1 MSFLTPRLFAIAKM
15 VDIEDVVADIGTDHA
30 YLPIYLAKDNKAKK
44 IYACDINEKPLEVA
58 KHNINSFDVK
68 DKIELILSDGI
79 SWLKHRPAIHINECI
94 IAGLGSNTMLDI
106 LKNDSDQIDCYILA
120 SQTSFDSIREWVKKN
135 KYFIEQETIV
145 LDNEILYEV
154 IKVNKFAGT
163 KVKNKLD
170 ILFGPIL
177 RKEINQLFLDKWV
190 SEEAK
195 LRNLLIQ
202 VPEQDNKHKQIQK
215 KLKLLGKFIN
225 KELKQNE
232 TN

>member
-1 MSFLTPRLFAIAKM
+1 MNVL
-15 VDIEDVVADIGTDHA
+15 
-30 YLPIYLAKDNKAKK
+30 LPALVPIPCW
-44 IYACDINEKPLEVA
+44 I
-58 KHNINSFDVK
+58 F
-68 DKIELILSDGI
+68 
-79 SWLKHRPAIHINECI
+79 
-94 IAGLGSNTMLDI
+94 
-106 LKNDSDQIDCYILA
+106 KNDSDQIDCYILA
-120 SQTSFDSIREWVKKN
+120 SQTSFDPIREWVKKN

-202 VPEQDNKHKQIQK
+202 VPEQDSKHKQIQK

>member
-1 MSFLTPRLFAIAKM
+1 MKF
-15 VDIEDVVADIGTDHA
+15 
-30 YLPIYLAKDNKAKK
+30 
-44 IYACDINEKPLEVA
+44 
-58 KHNINSFDVK
+58 
-68 DKIELILSDGI
+68 
-79 SWLKHRPAIHINECI
+79 
-94 IAGLGSNTMLDI
+94 
-106 LKNDSDQIDCYILA
+106 
-120 SQTSFDSIREWVKKN
+120 
-135 KYFIEQETIV
+135 
-145 LDNEILYEV
+145 LYEV

-215 KLKLLGKFIN
+215 KT
-225 KELKQNE
+225 Q
-232 TN
+232 TVR